1 MTITSNGKVYIVGGG
16 PGDPELLTL
25 KAKRI
30 IESADVIIFADSL
43 VPPEIV
49 EFAKE
54 GATVV
59 GSKEMN
65 LDESMDL
72 QLKTVQEG
80 KIVARVQSGDPA
92 IYGAILE
99 QMRVLDQE
107 GVDFEICLL
116 YTSDAADE

>member
-65 LDESMDL
+65 LDEIMDL
-72 QLKTVQEG
+72 QLKTIQEG

-92 IYGAILE
+92 IYGAI
-99 QMRVLDQE
+99 
-107 GVDFEICLL
+107 
-116 YTSDAADE
+116 

>member
-54 GATVV
+54 GLL
-59 GSKEMN
+59 S
-65 LDESMDL
+65 S
-72 QLKTVQEG
+72 
-80 KIVARVQSGDPA
+80 VAKR
-92 IYGAILE
+92 
-99 QMRVLDQE
+99 
-107 GVDFEICLL
+107 
-116 YTSDAADE
+116 